1 MATTKKTVQPKHRP
15 AIKPN
20 ENQSLN
26 KQEQTVKSPV
36 RTKSESKSI
45 DFVFEKQNY
54 IIMIIGVA
62 VIILGYILMV
72 GGGSEDPKVFNTDIF
87 DFRRLTLA
95 PIVII
100 LGFIIEIYAIMKR
113 PKTD

>member
-1 MATTKKTVQPKHRP
+1 MAIKKKTVQPKN
-15 AIKPN
+15 KPTVKPS
-20 ENQSLN
+20 ENQSQI
-26 KQEQTVKSPV
+26 KTEPVVKTFS
-36 RTKSESKSI
+36 RAKTESKSI

-54 IIMIIGVA
+54 IIMIVGVL

-100 LGFIIEIYAIMKR
+100 LGFVIEIFAIMKR

>member
-1 MATTKKTVQPKHRP
+1 MATKKKIVQPKHKP
-15 AIKPN
+15 TIKPN
-20 ENQSLN
+20 ENPTS
-26 KQEQTVKSPV
+26 VKPEPAVKNIS
-36 RTKSESKSI
+36 RSKSESKSL

-54 IIMIIGVA
+54 IIMIIGVV

-72 GGGSEDPKVFNTDIF
+72 GGGSDDPKVFNYDIF

-100 LGFIIEIYAIMKR
+100 LGFVIEIYAIMKR
-113 PKTD
+113 PKSN